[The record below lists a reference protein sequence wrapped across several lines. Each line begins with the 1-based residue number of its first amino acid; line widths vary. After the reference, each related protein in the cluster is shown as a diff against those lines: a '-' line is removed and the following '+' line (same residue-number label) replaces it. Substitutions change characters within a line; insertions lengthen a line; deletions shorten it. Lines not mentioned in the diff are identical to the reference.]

1 MQHLQA
7 TVVAV
12 NMKKNNYKLLRR
24 KLISGVLSDERSELR
39 NRMQTKREVHWGRR
53 EVQNNLFLSNT

>member
-12 NMKKNNYKLLRR
+12 NMKKNNCKLLRR
-24 KLISGVLSDERSELR
+24 KLISGVLSDEQSELR